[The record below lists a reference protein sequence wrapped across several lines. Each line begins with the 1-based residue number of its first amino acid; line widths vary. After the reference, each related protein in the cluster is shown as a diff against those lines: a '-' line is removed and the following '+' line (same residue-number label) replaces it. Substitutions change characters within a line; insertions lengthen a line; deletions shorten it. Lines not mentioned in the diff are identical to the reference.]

1 MITKEEYEYRLRNDL
16 STLVYFYYQENR
28 GEINQGS
35 VIEYSED
42 GCLIITFDTDT
53 CAVCVKPSE
62 LYFVYDEIT
71 HKLIDPFE
79 EFWEEIDS
87 WEESDCDN

>member
-1 MITKEEYEYRLRNDL
+1 MITKEEYESRVENDL

-28 GEINQGS
+28 GEINRGG

-42 GCLIITFDTDT
+42 GCLIFTLDTDT
-53 CAVCVKPSE
+53 YTVCVRPSE
-62 LYFVYDEIT
+62 LHFIYDEIV
-71 HKLIDPFE
+71 HKSAGIFK

-87 WEESDCDN
+87 WEGSDSDN